1 MEHQVSTQPDELALL
16 TPREAAEALGCSVN
30 NVYRLIAEGELQTVD
45 VAPAKSRRSKTR
57 VRRADLLA
65 FIDAR
70 TQGAAS

>member
-1 MEHQVSTQPDELALL
+1 MEHQATQPDELSLL

-30 NVYRLIAEGELQTVD
+30 SVYRLIAQGELQTVD
-45 VAPAKSRRSKTR
+45 VAPAESRRPKTR
-57 VRRADLLA
+57 VRRADLQA